1 MKQHKTIW
9 IILLLAALLLGA
21 SVLYTQLAPSS
32 GALAPTSAPESDS
45 ATPEPIAAPDFTA
58 YDLDGNAVQLS
69 DFAGSPIVL
78 NFWASWCGPCKSEMG
93 VFQKAYDTWFSPNI
107 FWRWDIA
114 RSV

>member
-45 ATPEPIAAPDFTA
+45 ATPDPIAAPDFTA

-78 NFWASWCGPCKSEMG
+78 NFWASTCPPCRSEMPDFEA
-93 VFQKAYDTWFSPNI
+93 VI
-107 FWRWDIA
+107 FYKKYQHKF
-114 RSV
+114 

>member
-58 YDLDGNAVQLS
+58 YDLDGNRTTVRFCRFPDCAELLGQL
-69 DFAGSPIVL
+69 V
-78 NFWASWCGPCKSEMG
+78 
-93 VFQKAYDTWFSPNI
+93 
-107 FWRWDIA
+107 
-114 RSV
+114 RSLQERNGRLPESL